1 MEQRVE
7 CRCQILAKGII
18 TIFFSQKYVIWKKFC
33 TQLTCVGMGGG
44 VYVISRTS
52 STSSWPKFRNALS
65 IVLGHSNR
73 FFIIMTNESRVQ
85 NWWVI
90 GPTQDPDLPLFG
102 KNGRTCLNVP

>member
-44 VYVISRTS
+44 GGCTS
-52 STSSWPKFRNALS
+52 YQEP
-65 IVLGHSNR
+65 VLPPP
-73 FFIIMTNESRVQ
+73 
-85 NWWVI
+85 
-90 GPTQDPDLPLFG
+90 GPNSEMPF
-102 KNGRTCLNVP
+102 